1 MSARLAVGRDRVVR
15 EVRTAGP
22 LLAALRAPVTARGP
36 WLTAVLN
43 DGAARLPRA
52 RPVAVVV
59 EPHPRDRPEAVAFL
73 SLRRRG
79 LRTTVSLLGEDAGPV
94 PGGQPPFR
102 LPARDDDAAARLA
115 DALVGFL
122 DSLHGPSTLRL
133 AGLPLGD
140 PTVRALAARLPTA
153 VQATSRSHRLVD
165 ELDDVGAVVRS
176 RDPGVVERWLP
187 ALLERRP
194 EPRSRRFLRAAARLH
209 AAIGQVEVAVVAE
222 GDAVRAGLLT
232 LVDGPARWP
241 WWGTSDIGGLR
252 TELGSPLVGLTVPA
266 RGWPPLPGRR

>member
-1 MSARLAVGRDRVVR
+1 MFARVAVGSDRIVR
-15 EVRTAGP
+15 EVRAAGP

-59 EPHPRDRPEAVAFL
+59 QPHPRARPEAVAFL

-79 LRTTVSLLGEDAGPV
+79 LRTTVSLLGEDTGPV
-94 PGGQPPFR
+94 PGGLPPFR
-102 LPARDDDAAARLA
+102 LPARDDDAADRLA
-115 DALVGFL
+115 DAVVGFL
-122 DSLHGPSTLRL
+122 DSLRGPSTLRL
-133 AGLPLGD
+133 SGLPLGD

-153 VQATSRSHRLVD
+153 VQATSRSYRLVD
-165 ELDDVGAVVRS
+165 GLDDVGAVVRS
-176 RDPGVVERWLP
+176 RDPRVVDRWLP
-187 ALLERRP
+187 ALVEREP
-194 EPRSRRFLRAAARLH
+194 DPRSRRFLRAATRLH
-209 AAIGQVEVAVVAE
+209 AAIGQAEVAVVAE

-232 LVDGPARWP
+232 LVDGTTRWP
-241 WWGTSDIGGLR
+241 WWGTSDLGGLR

-266 RGWPPLPGRR
+266 RGWPPLPERR